1 MPNVIKTGMVVGTA
15 KPRVWSQVA
24 TQDVLGGTVLAL
36 VNLVHSGES
45 DVLDV
50 SEIGAEVLE
59 SLKNQLGS
67 SQIDI
72 AKMKE
77 LVAKLVEEMG
87 GELKLS
93 IVGARIKNNRL
104 IIAGIGGVEVQMKR
118 GGKVGQIFSGDQI
131 VKAVVGEVEKGD
143 SFILS
148 TKELVEVV
156 GQSLLEQSMDE
167 TSKLEQL
174 AVVVHGQ
181 DNSSMLA
188 SVIGRVEGGMENET
202 PELQDEAKI
211 VKKRD
216 FSILKKLG
224 RLTKSP
230 LKIRQE
236 QKKQNMTVG
245 MILLVLLVVGV
256 GVGVVRRSRVIK
268 EGEYSKLEEVVNS
281 KLQEASSIADLNP
294 ERAKD
299 LLSQVDGEIES
310 YLLTAQ
316 DEEYLLRARELARM
330 VEGAKQEVFRQ
341 EQVET
346 KTLIELSVL
355 GIESTQIMVG
365 DKNGSLV
372 LADSA
377 KQRLVGV
384 SVEDRSS
391 WEVALASSD
400 QVRAVGV
407 YDQRA
412 YVVTSNGVDEVDL
425 SAQGGSASGGR
436 EEQSRVIEPEDLW
449 GEVVGIGMFG
459 GNAYLLDTGQGE
471 IWKYPRITEGF
482 GARRRWLG
490 AGIVLDLSNVVDM
503 KVDGDIWIVTSTGKL
518 ERYSRGVPVTFEME
532 GFPSVEG
539 GKLMAPRAIETT
551 EDMVYVLETG
561 ANRVVVFELE
571 SGRYVK
577 QLVSDEFA
585 KGKRMVIIDTKGYV
599 LTGDKVIEFGL

>member
-15 KPRVWSQVA
+15 KPRAWSQVA

>member
-15 KPRVWSQVA
+15 KACVWSQVA

-50 SEIGAEVLE
+50 SAIGAEVLE

-77 LVAKLVEEMG
+77 LVSKLVEEMG
-87 GELKLS
+87 GELELS

-181 DNSSMLA
+181 ENSSMLA

-202 PELQDEAKI
+202 PELQGEAKI

-268 EGEYSKLEEVVNS
+268 EGEYSKLEAVVNS

-316 DEEYLLRARELARM
+316 DEEYLIRARELARM

-355 GIESTQIMVG
+355 GIESTDIMVG

-391 WEVALASSD
+391 WEVELASSD

-407 YDQRA
+407 YDQRV

-425 SAQGGSASGGR
+425 DGEG
-436 EEQSRVIEPEDLW
+436 QSRVIEPEDLW

-539 GKLMAPRAIETT
+539 GKLMSPRAIETT

-577 QLVSDEFA
+577 QLVSEEFST
-585 KGKRMVIIDTKGYV
+585 GKRMVVIDTKGYV
-599 LTGDKVIEFGL
+599 LTSDKVIEFGL